1 MKDTRR
7 RELLTGAAA
16 LAAGAILGAPAVH
29 AAPKIRWKMVTSWP
43 PAFPILQT
51 GAEKFAQRVKELSDG
66 RLDIKVFAGGELA
79 PPLGV
84 FDAVSGGMVEM
95 GHAASYYW
103 AGKVP
108 EAQFFTSCPFGMNTQ
123 QTNAWL
129 THGGGLDLWR
139 KVYAPHNLVP
149 FAVGNSGC
157 QMEGWFKK
165 KLTGL
170 ESLKGI
176 KMRVPG
182 LGAQVM
188 AAAGVNVV
196 LLPGSELYTALERGV
211 IDAVDWV
218 GPYHDMKLGFYR
230 AAKRYYYPGWR
241 EPTGVIEL
249 TVNRAKWESL
259 PKDLRTIVASAAA
272 EANQTSLSEFEAANG
287 GALKELTTK
296 YGVELLRHDDAT
308 LKALAKLTDQT
319 LDGLAAGNKAMAE
332 VLGAYRG
339 FMQKIAPWS
348 AKGEVAYMRAKGLD
362 QT

>member
-1 MKDTRR
+1 MNRR
-7 RELLTGAAA
+7 QFLGRSGAAA
-16 LAAGAILGAPAVH
+16 ATGALLGAPAVH
-29 AAPKIRWKMVTSWP
+29 AAPRLAWKMVTTWAP
-43 PAFPILQT
+43 QFPVFQT
-51 GAEKFAQRVKELSDG
+51 GAERFAELVRQMSDG
-66 RLDIKVFAGGELA
+66 RLSIKVFAGGELV

-149 FAVGNSGC
+149 FAIGNSGC

-165 KLTGL
+165 KLSGL
-170 ESLKGI
+170 ASLKGI

-196 LLPGSELYTALERGV
+196 LLPGSELYTALERGT

-218 GPYHDMKLGFYR
+218 GPYHDMKLGFHR
-230 AAKRYYYPGWR
+230 AAKYYYYPGWR
-241 EPTGVIEL
+241 EPSGVIEL
-249 TVNRAKWESL
+249 TINRKAWESL
-259 PKDLRTIVASAAA
+259 PKDLQAIVATAAA
-272 EANQTSLSEFEAANG
+272 EANVLCLSEFEAKNG
-287 GALKELTTK
+287 DALKELTGK
-296 YGVELLRHDDAT
+296 YAVQVIRHDDAT
-308 LKALAKLTDQT
+308 LKALARLTDQT
-319 LDGLAAGNKAMAE
+319 LDGLGAKNKAFAE
-332 VLGAYRG
+332 VRDAYRG
-339 FMQKIAPWS
+339 FMKKIAPWTAVGES
-348 AKGEVAYMRAKGLD
+348 AYTHAKGLV
-362 QT
+362 